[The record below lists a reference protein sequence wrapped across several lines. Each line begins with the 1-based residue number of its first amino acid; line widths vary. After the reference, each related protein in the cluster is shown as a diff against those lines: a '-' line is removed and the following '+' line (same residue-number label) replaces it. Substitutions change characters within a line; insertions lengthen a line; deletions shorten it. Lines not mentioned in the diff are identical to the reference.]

1 MIQCER
7 DKKFP
12 VAFVDRKV
20 KFLKIKSSNIFQR
33 LWPQMRDNFV
43 EVEVSAA
50 LLVVQIFVKFEPLL
64 SK

>member
-33 LWPQMRDNFV
+33 LWPQIRDNF
-43 EVEVSAA
+43 VEVSAA

>member
-43 EVEVSAA
+43 EVSAA

>member
-7 DKKFP
+7 DKKSP

-43 EVEVSAA
+43 EVSAA

>member
-43 EVEVSAA
+43 EVSAA
-50 LLVVQIFVKFEPLL
+50 LLVDQIFVKFEPLL
-64 SK
+64 TK